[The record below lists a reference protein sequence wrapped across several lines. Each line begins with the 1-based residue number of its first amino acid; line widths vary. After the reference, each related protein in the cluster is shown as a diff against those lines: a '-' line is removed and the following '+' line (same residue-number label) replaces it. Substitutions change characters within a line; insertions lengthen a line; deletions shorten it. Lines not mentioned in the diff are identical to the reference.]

1 MKVKSFLSKKKGV
14 TLLEGVIAIALLALV
29 ASGTF
34 GVLLS
39 VSRKSDQPDRRE
51 DMIYAIDSLN
61 DLLKSAAFY
70 MQDDAS
76 IIPDYLANALCF
88 GSGHTDA
95 KKPLKVGVSHD
106 VKCLLPPSCD
116 RSQSSFSYEVT
127 RPNVNLSLGLDSDPK
142 ANLMD
147 KNVVS
152 DYNPHTSSNSIHSFR
167 IKYDITCNGY
177 SL

>member
-1 MKVKSFLSKKKGV
+1 MKIKSFLSKKKGV
-14 TLLEGVIAIALLALV
+14 TLLEGLIAIALLALV

-70 MQDDAS
+70 MQDS
-76 IIPDYLANALCF
+76 SENIPDYLANALCF

-95 KKPLKVGVSHD
+95 KKPLKAGVPHN

-116 RSQSSFSYEVT
+116 QAQSSFSYQVQSLD
-127 RPNVNLSLGLDSDPK
+127 VNLTVGLDNNDPR
-142 ANLMD
+142 ANLID
-147 KNVVS
+147 KNIVS
-152 DYNPHTSSNSIHSFR
+152 SQNPHAGNNINSFK